1 MWKNTIVHPGG
12 REYVSRNEMMK
23 SLNEPLAVAGLP
35 PRIAQRVERRK
46 ATSPVSMPGTLPGMP
61 T

>member
-12 REYVSRNEMMK
+12 REHVSRNEVVK
-23 SLNEPLAVAGLP
+23 SLKVPPAVAGRA

-46 ATSPVSMPGTLPGMP
+46 ATSPISMPDSLPGMQ